1 MPKFANYQN
10 LVNDFNFKYGVAFSY
25 QEFEAEVN
33 ALKNSRASSA
43 PGECENEVYVST
55 YKKILEKAIDNVI
68 HAKLDRYHL
77 DHKEMM
83 KDYGNLMNGYLDA
96 QSAAGNNIP
105 MEWKRR
111 SELLK
116 SVTPM
121 LEKHTGTNGDY
132 IAQKYLNGEFR
143 IRDMRARTNYLK
155 EHKETNPQVLVGI
168 CAYAEALEKVNSQ
181 RSRLWRWLHPF
192 RNRAEKRQAKEM
204 RQYITDVE
212 NRYKW
217 DSDKE
222 RFRNDI
228 QEILDAKPHVSL
240 KENINRA
247 IYEIELEEIEA
258 QTAESLKDNPNFVF
272 ENKKISAN
280 PVNVSDN
287 AKEPAKEN
295 NLNLGN
301 ESKRENIGEQIKEDV
316 KEEVNKKQPK
326 NEKPTAMQK
335 FNEVTEQDGF
345 MNEFTKELAAI
356 ISRYSPSPN
365 THTIKEYLC
374 DYLFNWTKD
383 LCEYH
388 DDAVSKQTRESEIG
402 REMGNTVNSL
412 YSGVLTGMDMYGVSL
427 DNRPI
432 VAQLVVDHAL
442 KKLSPA
448 GFFPEKY
455 GKYANRYSIETNSN
469 DVIQTVQGCSYSLT
483 HQDCVRICDNAKEQ
497 LREIDRISKAT
508 NENVDK
514 NEEIQNE
521 RIEDRELDKSMV
533 K

>member
-10 LVNDFNFKYGVAFSY
+10 LVNDFNTKYGVDFSY

-55 YKKILEKAIDNVI
+55 YKKILEKAIDNAI
-68 HAKLDRYHL
+68 HAKLDNYNL
-77 DHKEMM
+77 GHKEMM
-83 KDYGNLMNGYLDA
+83 KDYGMLMNGYLDA

-105 MEWKRR
+105 MEWKLR
-111 SELLK
+111 SELLT

-155 EHKETNPQVLVGI
+155 EQRAKNPLVLAGI
-168 CAYAEALEKVNSQ
+168 CAYAEALEKVNGQ

-204 RQYITDVE
+204 RQYITDVAE
-212 NRYKW
+212 KH
-217 DSDKE
+217 SKFESE
-222 RFRNDI
+222 REKFLNDI
-228 QEILDAKPHVSL
+228 QEVLDVKPHVSL
-240 KENINRA
+240 KDS
-247 IYEIELEEIEA
+247 IERVMEEVLLEEDFAAREKNRLDEERSNKNPA
-258 QTAESLKDNPNFVF
+258 DELKNENNNPH
-272 ENKKISAN
+272 
-280 PVNVSDN
+280 PVN
-287 AKEPAKEN
+287 
-295 NLNLGN
+295 
-301 ESKRENIGEQIKEDV
+301 ESHRENIGEHVKADVKEEA

-356 ISRYSPSPN
+356 ISRYSQSPN
-365 THTIKEYLC
+365 TQKIKENLC
-374 DYLFNWTKD
+374 DFLFNWTKD
-383 LCEYH
+383 LCTAH

-402 REMGNTVNSL
+402 REMGTTVNSL
-412 YSGVLTGMDMYGVSL
+412 YSGVLTSMDMFGVSIE
-427 DNRPI
+427 NSPI
-432 VAQLVVDHAL
+432 VAQLLVDHAL

-469 DVIQTVQGCSYSLT
+469 DVVQTVQGCSYSLT
-483 HQDCVRICDNAKEQ
+483 HQDCVRICENAKEQ

-514 NEEIQNE
+514 DEEIQDE
-521 RIEDRELDKSMV
+521 RIEDRKLDNSIV

>member
-10 LVNDFNFKYGVAFSY
+10 LVNDFNTKYGVDFSY
-25 QEFEAEVN
+25 QKFEAEVN
-33 ALKNSRASSA
+33 ALKNSRAFSA

-55 YKKILEKAIDNVI
+55 YKKILEKAIDNAI
-68 HAKLDRYHL
+68 HAKLDNYNL
-77 DHKEMM
+77 GHKEMM
-83 KDYGNLMNGYLDA
+83 KDYGMLMNGYLDA

-105 MEWKRR
+105 MEWKLR

-121 LEKHTGTNGDY
+121 LEKYTGTNGDY

-155 EHKETNPQVLVGI
+155 EQRAKNPLVLAGI

-204 RQYITDVE
+204 RQFITDVAKK
-212 NRYKW
+212 R
-217 DSDKE
+217 SDFESE
-222 RFRNDI
+222 REKFLNDI
-228 QEILDAKPHVSL
+228 QEVLDVKPHVSL
-240 KENINRA
+240 KDSIESAMEEFLSDEEFAAMEKNRLNEKRSNKNPSDELKNENN
-247 IYEIELEEIEA
+247 
-258 QTAESLKDNPNFVF
+258 NP
-272 ENKKISAN
+272 N
-280 PVNVSDN
+280 PVN
-287 AKEPAKEN
+287 
-295 NLNLGN
+295 
-301 ESKRENIGEQIKEDV
+301 ESHRENIGEHIKEDIKEEV
-316 KEEVNKKQPK
+316 KEEVNNKQPK

-345 MNEFTKELAAI
+345 MNEFAKELAAI
-356 ISRYSPSPN
+356 ISRYSQSPN
-365 THTIKEYLC
+365 TQKIKDNLC
-374 DYLFNWTKD
+374 NFLIEWTRD
-383 LCEYH
+383 LCTAH
-388 DDAVSKQTRESEIG
+388 DDAVSNQTRESEIG
-402 REMGNTVNSL
+402 REMGTTVNSL
-412 YSGVLTGMDMYGVSL
+412 YSGVLTSMDMFGVSVE
-427 DNRPI
+427 NSPI
-432 VAQLVVDHAL
+432 VAQLLTDYAL

-469 DVIQTVQGCSYSLT
+469 EVVQTVQGCSYSLT
-483 HQDCVRICDNAKEQ
+483 HQDCVRICDNAKDR
-497 LREIDRISKAT
+497 LREMDRISKAT

-514 NEEIQNE
+514 YEEIQNE
-521 RIEDRELDKSMV
+521 RIEDRKLESSVV